1 MQRFVNKNYGFS
13 MKISGCTFVRNGFLL
28 GYPVKESLQS
38 LLSICDE
45 VVIAVGNSED
55 DTLKYVQSLNDPKIK
70 IIETI
75 WDDSMREDGR
85 ILAQQTNIAL
95 EQCSGDW
102 IIYLQADEV
111 LHEQEIELL
120 KTSMMKA
127 ETRPEIEG
135 LLFKYLHFFGD
146 YAHIG
151 MGRQWYRR
159 EIRAFRNTGSIT
171 SWKDAQGFRV
181 RESDS
186 VFRKLRV
193 LDIPVHIYHY
203 GWVRNPSAYLRKQAA
218 FGRLY
223 HDDAWLKEHL
233 PTSEEFPICY
243 ELAEFTGTH
252 PEIMHKRI
260 KEDGLWTKH
269 FDPNR
274 RLSKPFAVAV
284 CDTFERLT
292 GKRVFEYRNYEILR

>member
-1 MQRFVNKNYGFS
+1 
-13 MKISGCTFVRNGFLL
+13 
-28 GYPVKESLQS
+28 
-38 LLSICDE
+38 
-45 VVIAVGNSED
+45 
-55 DTLKYVQSLNDPKIK
+55 
-70 IIETI
+70 
-75 WDDSMREDGR
+75 
-85 ILAQQTNIAL
+85 
-95 EQCSGDW
+95 
-102 IIYLQADEV
+102 
-111 LHEQEIELL
+111 
-120 KTSMMKA
+120 
-127 ETRPEIEG
+127 
-135 LLFKYLHFFGD
+135 
-146 YAHIG
+146 
-151 MGRQWYRR
+151 
-159 EIRAFRNTGSIT
+159 
-171 SWKDAQGFRV
+171 
-181 RESDS
+181 

-193 LDIPVHIYHY
+193 LDIPVHIDHY

>member
-1 MQRFVNKNYGFS
+1 MQRFVKKNCGLS

-55 DTLKYVQSLNDPKIK
+55 DTLKYVQSLNNPKIT

-75 WDDSMREDGR
+75 WDDSM
-85 ILAQQTNIAL
+85 
-95 EQCSGDW
+95 
-102 IIYLQADEV
+102 QADEV
-111 LHEQEIELL
+111 LDEKEIELL
-120 KTSMMKA
+120 KTSIVQA
-127 ETRPEIEG
+127 EKRPEIEG

-151 MGRQWYRR
+151 MGRQWYRK
-159 EIRAFRNTGSIT
+159 EIRAFKNTGSIT

-181 RESDS
+181 RESAS

-193 LDIPVHIYHY
+193 LDIPVHVYHY
-203 GWVRNPSAYLRKQAA
+203 GWVRNPSAFLRKQAA

-223 HDDAWLKEHL
+223 HDDAWLEEHL
-233 PTSEEFPICY
+233 PISEEFPTCY
-243 ELAEFTGTH
+243 ELGDFTGTH
-252 PEIMHKRI
+252 PEIMRERI

-269 FDPNR
+269 FDPKR
-274 RLSKPFAVAV
+274 SLPRPFAVAV
-284 CDTFERLT
+284 CDAFERLT
-292 GKRVFEYRNYEILR
+292 GKRVFEYRNYELLR

>member
-1 MQRFVNKNYGFS
+1 MQRFVNKNYGIS

-55 DTLKYVQSLNDPKIK
+55 DTLKYIQSLENPKIK

-75 WDDSMREDGR
+75 WDDSMREGGR

-120 KTSMMKA
+120 KTSMIKA

-146 YAHIG
+146 YEHIG
-151 MGRQWYRR
+151 MGRQWYRK

-181 RESDS
+181 RESQS

-193 LDIPVHIYHY
+193 LDIPVHVYHY

-223 HDDAWLKEHL
+223 HDDAWLEEHL
-233 PTSEEFPICY
+233 PKSEEFPICY
-243 ELAEFTGTH
+243 ELGDFTGTH
-252 PEIMHKRI
+252 PEIMRDRI
-260 KEDGLWTKH
+260 KVDELWTKH
-269 FDPNR
+269 FDPKR
-274 RLSKPFAVAV
+274 RLPRPFAVAV
-284 CDTFERLT
+284 CDAFERLT
-292 GKRVFEYRNYEILR
+292 GKRVFEYRNYELLR

>member
-1 MQRFVNKNYGFS
+1 

-75 WDDSMREDGR
+75 WDDSMREGGR

-151 MGRQWYRR
+151 MGRQWYRK
-159 EIRAFRNTGSIT
+159 EIRAFRNSGSIT

-223 HDDAWLKEHL
+223 HDDAWLEEHL
-233 PTSEEFPICY
+233 PTSEEFPQCY
-243 ELAEFTGTH
+243 ELGDFTGTH
-252 PEIMHKRI
+252 PEIMRDRI

-274 RLSKPFAVAV
+274 SLPRPFAVAV
-284 CDTFERLT
+284 CDAFERLT
-292 GKRVFEYRNYEILR
+292 GKRIFEYRNYELLR

>member
-1 MQRFVNKNYGFS
+1 
-13 MKISGCTFVRNGFLL
+13 
-28 GYPVKESLQS
+28 
-38 LLSICDE
+38 
-45 VVIAVGNSED
+45 
-55 DTLKYVQSLNDPKIK
+55 VQSLNDPKIK

-75 WDDSMREDGR
+75 WDDSMREGGR

-95 EQCSGDW
+95 EHCTGDW
-102 IIYLQADEV
+102 IIYLQADED

-120 KTSMMKA
+120 KTAMMKA
-127 ETRPEIEG
+127 EKRPEIEG

-151 MGRQWYRR
+151 MGRQWYRK
-159 EIRAFRNTGSIT
+159 EIRACRNSGSIT

-233 PTSEEFPICY
+233 PKSEEFPTCY

-252 PEIMHKRI
+252 PKIMQERI

-269 FDPNR
+269 FDSNR
-274 RLSKPFAVAV
+274 RLSRPFAVAL

-292 GKRVFEYRNYEILR
+292 GKRIFEYRNYEILR

>member
-1 MQRFVNKNYGFS
+1 MQRFVNKNFGFS

-45 VVIAVGNSED
+45 VVIAIGNSED
-55 DTLKYVQSLNDPKIK
+55 DTLKYIQSLENPKIK

-75 WDDSMREDGR
+75 WDDSMREGGR

-120 KTSMMKA
+120 KTLMIKA

-146 YAHIG
+146 YEHIG
-151 MGRQWYRR
+151 MGRQWYRK

-181 RESDS
+181 RESAS
-186 VFRKLRV
+186 MFRKLRV
-193 LDIPVHIYHY
+193 MDIPVHVYHY

-223 HDDAWLKEHL
+223 HDDAWLEEHL
-233 PTSEEFPICY
+233 PKSEEFPTCY
-243 ELAEFTGTH
+243 ELGDFTGTH
-252 PEIMHKRI
+252 PEIMRERI
-260 KEDGLWTKH
+260 KDDELWTKH
-269 FDPNR
+269 FDPKR
-274 RLSKPFAVAV
+274 RLPRPFAVAV
-284 CDTFERLT
+284 CDAFERLT
-292 GKRVFEYRNYEILR
+292 GKRVFEYRNYELLR

>member
-1 MQRFVNKNYGFS
+1 MQRFVNKNYGIS

-55 DTLKYVQSLNDPKIK
+55 DTLKYVQSLDNPKIK

-75 WDDSMREDGR
+75 WDDSMREGGK
-85 ILAQQTNIAL
+85 ILAQQTNIAI

-120 KTSMMKA
+120 KTSMIKA

-146 YAHIG
+146 YEHIG
-151 MGRQWYRR
+151 MGRQWYRK

-181 RESDS
+181 RESAS
-186 VFRKLRV
+186 MFRKLRV
-193 LDIPVHIYHY
+193 LDIPVHVYHY

-223 HDDAWLKEHL
+223 HDDAWLEEHL
-233 PTSEEFPICY
+233 PKSEEFPTCY
-243 ELAEFTGTH
+243 ELGDFSSTH
-252 PEIMHKRI
+252 PEIMRERI
-260 KEDGLWTKH
+260 KEDELWTKH
-269 FDPNR
+269 FDPKR
-274 RLSKPFAVAV
+274 RLPRPFAVAV
-284 CDTFERLT
+284 CDAFELLT
-292 GKRVFEYRNYEILR
+292 GKRVFESRNYEVM

>member
-1 MQRFVNKNYGFS
+1 MQRFVNKNYGIS

-75 WDDSMREDGR
+75 WDDSMREGGR

-146 YAHIG
+146 YTHIG
-151 MGRQWYRR
+151 MGRQWYRK

-193 LDIPVHIYHY
+193 MEIPVHIYHY

-223 HDDAWLKEHL
+223 HDDAWLEEHL
-233 PTSEEFPICY
+233 PTSEEFPQCY
-243 ELAEFTGTH
+243 ELGDFTGTH
-252 PEIMHKRI
+252 PEIMRERI

-269 FDPNR
+269 FDSNR
-274 RLSKPFAVAV
+274 RLSRPFAVAV
-284 CDTFERLT
+284 CDAFERLT
-292 GKRVFEYRNYEILR
+292 GKRIFEYRNYELLR

>member
-1 MQRFVNKNYGFS
+1 MQRFVNKNYGIS

-75 WDDSMREDGR
+75 WDDSMREGGR

-95 EQCSGDW
+95 EQCTGDW
-102 IIYLQADEV
+102 VIYLQADEV

-127 ETRPEIEG
+127 EKRREIEG

-146 YAHIG
+146 YEHIG
-151 MGRQWYRR
+151 MGRQWYRK

-181 RESDS
+181 RESAS
-186 VFRKLRV
+186 MFRKLRV
-193 LDIPVHIYHY
+193 LDIPVHVYHY

-233 PTSEEFPICY
+233 PTSEEFPQCY
-243 ELAEFTGTH
+243 ELGVFTGTH
-252 PEIMHKRI
+252 PHIMQNRI
-260 KEDGLWTKH
+260 QEDAIWTKH
-269 FDPNR
+269 FDPQR
-274 RLSKPFAVAV
+274 RKSRPLAVAF
-284 CDTFERLT
+284 CDAFERLT
-292 GKRVFEYRNYEILR
+292 GKRIFEYRNYEILR

>member
-75 WDDSMREDGR
+75 WDDSMREGGR

-127 ETRPEIEG
+127 EKRPEIEG

-233 PTSEEFPICY
+233 PTSEEFPQCY
-243 ELAEFTGTH
+243 ELGVFTGKH
-252 PEIMHKRI
+252 PEIMQERI

-269 FDPNR
+269 FDSNR
-274 RLSKPFAVAV
+274 RLSRPFAVAV
-284 CDTFERLT
+284 CDAFERLT
-292 GKRVFEYRNYEILR
+292 GKRIFEYRNYELLR